1 MISMPQDVG
10 GARGRDARRL
20 GILSNQGEGAR
31 DSRALATDDEVRH
44 SARTEFGVVVNRVA
58 AWTPNDLTTFAPAMG
73 MVQVTW
79 GDESSPHWEYVA
91 ELTRA

>member
-1 MISMPQDVG
+1 M
-10 GARGRDARRL
+10 
-20 GILSNQGEGAR
+20 
-31 DSRALATDDEVRH
+31 
-44 SARTEFGVVVNRVA
+44 NRVA

>member
-1 MISMPQDVG
+1 MGTTRP
-10 GARGRDARRL
+10 GAGVA
-20 GILSNQGEGAR
+20 GALT
-31 DSRALATDDEVRH
+31 AGDEVRH
-44 SARTEFGVVVNRVA
+44 PARTELGVVVNRVA
-58 AWTPNDLTTFAPAMG
+58 AWTPNDLTTFAPDMG